1 MSEEQLKQYR
11 ARLREASAAIAGLRG
26 KLAEEQGR
34 REPLAIVGMGCR
46 FPRADAPEAF
56 WSALIR
62 GVDGVREIPG
72 ERWPRDAIPGG
83 RSEVRWAG
91 LLDAVDG
98 FDAGFFGISPREAER
113 CDPQQRLLLEVS
125 WEALEDAGLPVT
137 GLAGAQVGVFAGLG
151 SLDHQQRL
159 MRRGMA
165 DVDAYTATG
174 NLLSTASGRISYS
187 FGFEG
192 PCVSLDTACSS
203 SLVAVALACQSLRAG
218 ECEVALAGG
227 VTLLLSPYM
236 MALVAGTQ
244 ALAPDGR
251 CKVLDARANGF
262 VRGEG
267 CGMVVLKR
275 LADAR
280 RDGDV
285 VRAVIRGWAINQDGR
300 STGLTAPNVRSQA
313 ALLRTAL
320 ARAEVAAHEVG
331 YVEMHGTGT
340 PLGDPIETEALR
352 EVFPARADG
361 SRCVLG
367 AVKSNVGHLEAAAGV
382 AGLIKTVL
390 ALEHAEIPR
399 NLHFRR
405 LNPRISLAGSALAV
419 ADAAVPWGR
428 SLRRRVAGVSAFGIS
443 GTNVHVVV
451 EEGDAP
457 ALSGD
462 VDEGPALVVL
472 SARSEG
478 ALAAGAGRLRGRAAE
493 VSLADLAVSLATT
506 RSPLEQRMA
515 FVASRAGLDA
525 ALAAAERGELP
536 VGATRATAG
545 RGRLALL
552 FTGQG
557 AQALGMG
564 QGLHAAW
571 PAFRAAFD
579 ECVGLLDAA
588 LPRPLRSVMWATPGG
603 DEAGLLGETMYTQAG
618 LFALEVGLAALW
630 RSWGVVPDV
639 VAGHS
644 VGEVAAAHVAGVLSL
659 ADAVRLVAAR
669 GRLMQALA
677 GGGAMASIEASE
689 EEVAGATSG
698 LATRVAIA
706 AVNGPRQVVVSGDAD
721 AVADI
726 CAGFVGR
733 GVKVRALAVSHAFHS
748 PRMEPMLAEFGRA
761 IAGLTWQA
769 PARPLV
775 SGLTG
780 RLAGAEVATADYWVR
795 QAREAVRFA
804 DVVATL
810 HATGVRTFVEAGPRP
825 TLLAAVGACLADA
838 EVVVLVPSL
847 RAGQDERASALAA
860 VGAVWAHGGAVR
872 WAGVFTAGRRV
883 RLPTYAWQRERHW
896 LDAPDEAR
904 AGEATGHPLLG
915 VKLAAAGVAGLFEA
929 SVGLASHAWLGDHR
943 VAGRAVVPA
952 AALAEL
958 MRAALAGAQAEPTRA
973 GGQVRGLVF
982 LAPLVVPDEGALRV
996 QAVVTDDEGGTVTV
1010 YSQPHGAPGGAGWTK
1025 HATARAGGATAEPDV
1040 LDLAAVRSRCA
1051 AEALPA
1057 AMYGRFAGLGIAY
1070 GPGFRGVRTLRIG
1083 VGEALAEVATELR
1096 GGFGVAPPLLDAGLQ
1111 AVLAADER
1119 DEGLRLPF
1127 AIEAFTVHRAGAT
1140 SAWAHVRLREGGAA
1154 DVVLVDADGGVIAE
1168 VAGLRLQAADPAALR
1183 RGSAAG
1189 VMLRR
1194 AWQATPPT
1202 DARAPALR
1210 WVVVGTSTLA
1220 RGLAGRLGGVAT
1232 DVAGLA
1238 AALAGSRAGVIQVG
1252 DADADT
1258 PAAALRGAEDGLRA
1272 VQAVIAAGT
1281 AARVVW
1287 VTRGAVKVAADDRVV
1302 VAEAPAWGL
1311 ARTAMLEH
1319 PELAGVLIDV
1329 GADVAGAAD
1338 EEAIAA
1344 VVRELG
1350 AQDGEVQVAWRR
1362 GERFVARMERVTAE
1376 ADAGASAT
1384 TGSWAPRGTV
1394 LVTGGLGALGLHAAR
1409 WLAERGAPHLILVG
1423 RRGLATPGA
1432 AEAVAELVATGTRVT
1447 VEAVDV
1453 ADREAVAAMLGRIPE
1468 ALPLRGVLHAA
1479 GGIEDAVL
1487 TGQTAA
1493 GVGRVFAAKVLGALH
1508 LDELTAAMELDFF
1521 VLFSSLAGLLG
1532 SAGQANYAAAN
1543 CCLDALAERRR
1554 GSGLAAQSL
1563 AWGAWA
1569 DGLAAGLQ
1577 GRLGRVGMGVLA
1589 PAQGVVLLAEAMTR
1603 TDALLAVGATA
1614 PRVVPG
1620 ARAPSERW
1628 SERLAGLAPG
1638 RRLGVVRA
1646 AVQEEVGR
1654 VLGAS
1659 EPLATSRPLQEL
1671 GLDSLMA
1678 VELRGALARRFAADL
1693 PATLAFDHPTIAALA
1708 EWLLTRVLAAAPAAP
1723 EVVAHV
1729 AAEVPIAIV
1738 GMGCRLPGEVD
1749 DPEALWRLLAD
1760 GREGICDVPRE
1771 RWDAD
1776 AIYDP
1781 DPESVGTATA
1791 RRGGFLRG
1799 IERFDAGFFG
1809 ISPREAVR
1817 MDPQQRLL
1825 LETGWEA
1832 LGHAGIAPD
1841 SLMGSDAGVFVGLMY
1856 QEYGARVDDLAAL
1869 DGYVSTGGAASVA
1882 SGRLAY
1888 VLGLKG
1894 PCMTVDTACSSSLVT
1909 VHLACQA
1916 LRRGECSL
1924 ALAGGAA
1931 IMLTPTVFVE
1941 FSRLRGLAA
1950 DGRCKSFSAA
1960 ADGVGWSEGV
1970 GMLVLKRLPDAVRDG
1985 DTVLAV
1991 IRGSAVNQDGRS
2003 SGLTAPNG
2011 PSQAAVIR
2019 RALAQAGLTA
2029 HDLDYVE
2036 CHGTGTALGDP
2047 IEARAL
2053 GEVAAGRTG
2062 RPLWIGSVKSNLG
2075 HTQAAAG
2082 AAGIFKVVLALM
2094 HSRIPRSLHF
2104 DEPSPHIA
2112 WAELPIAVA
2121 AEDVAWPR
2129 GARPRRAGVSSF
2141 GVSGTNAHVVIEE
2154 APVAVRGVPVERS
2167 AELFVVSAR
2176 DDAAL
2181 AEAAG
2186 KLRARLLGEDPPALA
2201 DVALSLARGRS
2212 AMERRLAVVAGS
2224 RAELADALAAASA
2237 GSLPGGAARGRV
2249 TETRPRV
2256 VFVFPGQGGQWVG
2269 MGRQLLAEEPAFRA
2283 SLEASDRAIAAE
2295 VGWSVLAELAASPEQ
2310 SQLDRIEVVQ
2320 PVLFAVEVGLAALW
2334 RSWGIE
2340 PDVVVGHSMGEVA
2353 AAHVAGA
2360 LTLADAAAVICRRS
2374 RLLRDIAGRG
2384 AMAVV
2389 ELDPQA
2395 AAAALH
2401 GFGERLAVAACNGPR
2416 STVIA
2421 GEPAALAELLAR
2433 LTEQQ
2438 VFCRAI
2444 KVDVA
2449 SHSPQ
2454 VEPLGPALRAALAG
2468 LTPVAARVV
2477 MRSTV
2482 TEAEIAGEALTAD
2495 YWLANVRRPVRFAG
2509 AIAGLID
2516 EGHAVFVELSP
2527 HPVLTPAVAELL
2539 RAAGKP
2545 GLAVGSQ
2552 RREQDERRG
2561 LLESLAALWV
2571 HGCAPAWERVLPA
2584 GARRVALPAYAWQRS
2599 RYWVDAPGERRGGHP
2614 LLGTGLALSTT
2625 PGVRVWEASVG
2636 GGRPRWLDDHQVA
2649 GVTLVPAAGFVEM
2662 ALAAGTAALGGEV
2675 EVVEV
2680 TFVAALPVAQSVQV
2694 QLVATAEAGGS
2705 RFQIAS
2711 RAGEDAWTVHARGL
2725 VRRRAAEATD
2735 AAAVDVAGLRETL
2748 GPEVAA
2754 DVVYAGFAARGLVY
2768 GPAFRGITA
2777 LWRGEGEAL
2786 AQVRL
2791 HDPGDAG
2798 RCGIHPA
2805 LLDACFQV
2813 AGAAFTDDATWLPV
2827 GLGSLRLVRRPA
2839 GALWCHARLG
2849 EPAGARRSADL
2860 TVVDAAGRLVLV
2872 ARGLVVQRV
2881 AQRRS
2886 QADEWFIAPVWERV
2900 ALPERAAAAG
2910 RAVIL
2915 GDGDGLGGQLA
2926 AALVAAGH
2934 AVVHA
2939 VAGGRWPVDD
2949 GDPASLRALLG
2960 DAFGGAAPTA
2970 VIHVRS
2976 VEVGG
2981 AIEAALRRGVDGI
2994 LHTVQAIAGVAWRDP
3009 PRLWV
3014 VTRGAQALGGPV
3026 ACEQAPALGLARVI
3040 AMEHPEL
3047 RCARVDLDPRAG
3059 GEDAAVLAA
3068 EVGADDREE
3077 EVAWRGGV
3085 RHAARLV
3092 RRAPEVSA
3100 GTGSL
3105 SAGTGVLSAGT
3116 GGVGMSEGTGTLSA
3130 GTGGAYPG
3138 AGSSAGGPVVR
3149 ADRSYL
3155 VTGGLGGL
3163 GLAVAGW
3170 LAERGAGC
3178 VVLVGR
3184 GGVVDDGQRA
3194 AIAAI
3199 EAGGTRVIVARA
3211 DVADRGQVAGVLAAV
3226 AGSGLPLAGVVH
3238 AAGVLDD
3245 GLLIHQTR
3253 ARLRTV
3259 MAPKILGALHLDEL
3273 TRDAEIELF
3282 VLFGSAAGLLGAP
3295 GQGNYA
3301 AANAFLD
3308 ALAHRRRADGLAALC
3323 VDWGAFAEVGLAAA
3337 ESRGARLASRGL
3349 GSLRPAD
3356 GLAALGRLL
3365 AAGAAQAA
3373 VLPID
3378 VRQWVEFYPAAAGS
3392 RMLAPLLA
3400 DSPMGDAGAGLR
3412 ASIAAARGAERTA
3425 LLQKFVRAEA
3435 ARVLRLAEDDL
3446 PGGAPLTGLGM
3457 DSLMGLELRN
3467 RVEAG
3472 LGLRIP
3478 ATLLWTYPTVD
3489 ALAGHLCELLA
3500 EPVVVP
3506 PPAAP
3511 SRPAADVA
3519 DEVDED
3525 GLLEL
3530 LGATLARARGGQ
3542 GR

>member
-1 MSEEQLKQYR
+1 VSEEQLKQYR

-26 KLAEEQGR
+26 KLAEEQAR

-56 WSALIR
+56 WSALAR

-72 ERWPRDAIPGG
+72 ERWPRDVIPGG
-83 RSEVRWAG
+83 RPEVRWAG

-113 CDPQQRLLLEVS
+113 LDPQQRLLLEVS

-137 GLAGAQVGVFAGLG
+137 GLAGAQVGVFAGLN
-151 SLDHQQRL
+151 SLDYQQRL

-267 CGMVVLKR
+267 CGIVVLKR

-352 EVFPARADG
+352 EVFPARADE

-367 AVKSNVGHLEAAAGV
+367 AVKSNFGHLEAAAGV

-405 LNPRISLAGSALAV
+405 LNPRISLAGSALTV
-419 ADAAVPWGR
+419 AEAAVPWAR
-428 SLRRRVAGVSAFGIS
+428 SARRRIAGVSAFGIS

-451 EEGDAP
+451 EEGDAVVG
-457 ALSGD
+457 ASDVREGD
-462 VDEGPALVVL
+462 AVVSAEDDGPTLIVL
-472 SARSEG
+472 SARSEA

-493 VSLADLAVSLATT
+493 VSLVDLAVSLATT
-506 RSPLEQRMA
+506 RSPLERR
-515 FVASRAGLDA
+515 VAVVTSRAGLDA
-525 ALAAAERGELP
+525 ALAAVERGQVP
-536 VGATRATAG
+536 VAATRATAG

-557 AQALGMG
+557 AQAPGMG
-564 QGLHAAW
+564 RGLYAAW

-579 ECVGLLDAA
+579 ECVALLDDA
-588 LPRPLRSVMWATPGG
+588 LPRPLRSVMWAAPGS
-603 DEAGLLGETMYTQAG
+603 DEARLLDETMYTQAG
-618 LFALEVGLAALW
+618 LFALGVGLAALW

-659 ADAVRLVAAR
+659 ADAARLVLAR
-669 GRLMQALA
+669 GRLMQALP
-677 GGGAMASIEASE
+677 GGGAMASIAASE
-689 EEVAGATSG
+689 DEVAGVVVG
-698 LATRVAIA
+698 FVGRVAIA

-721 AVADI
+721 AVAEI
-726 CAGFVGR
+726 CAGFSGR

-761 IAGLTWQA
+761 IAGLTWHA
-769 PARPLV
+769 PARPLM

-780 RLAGAEVATADYWVR
+780 RIAGAEVATADYWVR

-804 DVVATL
+804 DVITTL
-810 HATGVRTFVEAGPRP
+810 HASGVRSFVEAGPRP
-825 TLLAAVGACLADA
+825 VLLAAVGACLADA
-838 EVVVLVPSL
+838 EAVVMMPSL
-847 RAGQDERASALAA
+847 RAGHDERATALAA
-860 VGAVWAHGGAVR
+860 VGAVWVHGGAVR

-896 LDAPDEAR
+896 LDAPEEGR
-904 AGEATGHPLLG
+904 AGAATGHPLLG
-915 VKLAAAGVAGLFEA
+915 AELPAAGVAGLFEV
-929 SVGLASHAWLGDHR
+929 SLGLASHAWLADHR
-943 VAGRAVVPA
+943 VAGRVVVPA

-958 MRAALAGAQAEPTRA
+958 MRAALAGGRAELRGAAVGEQGEQAEPAEPAGRTRA
-973 GGQVRGLVF
+973 RGQVRELVF
-982 LAPLVVPDEGALRV
+982 LTPLVLPDEGALRV
-996 QAVVTDDEGGTVTV
+996 QVVVSDDEGATATV
-1010 YSQPHGAPGGAGWTK
+1010 YSQSHGAPAGAGWTK
-1025 HATARAGGATAEPDV
+1025 HATGRAGEAIAEPDV
-1040 LDLAAVRSRCA
+1040 IDLAAVRSRCVT
-1051 AEALPA
+1051 EIGPA
-1057 AMYGRFAGLGIAY
+1057 ALYGRFAGLGIAY
-1070 GPGFRGVRTLRIG
+1070 GPGFRGVRTLRVG
-1083 VGEALAEVATELR
+1083 AGEALAEVTTELR

-1111 AVLAADER
+1111 AVLAAEER
-1119 DEGLRLPF
+1119 DWGLRLPF
-1127 AIEAFTVHRAGAT
+1127 AIEAFTVHRAGVI
-1140 SAWAHVRLREGGAA
+1140 SAWAHVRLREGGTA
-1154 DVVLVDADGGVIAE
+1154 DVGLVDADGEVIAE
-1168 VAGLRLQAADPAALR
+1168 VVGLRLQAADPAALR
-1183 RGSAAG
+1183 RRSAAG
-1189 VMLRR
+1189 VLLRR
-1194 AWQATPPT
+1194 AWQATAPA
-1202 DARAPALR
+1202 DGQAPALR
-1210 WVVVGTSTLA
+1210 WVIVGTSTLA
-1220 RGLAGRLGGVAT
+1220 RGLARRLGGVAT
-1232 DVAGLA
+1232 DVAGLG
-1238 AALAGSRAGVIQVG
+1238 AALVGPRAGVIQVG

-1258 PAAALRGAEDGLRA
+1258 PAEALRGAEDGLRA

-1281 AARVVW
+1281 AARMVW
-1287 VTRGAVKVAADDRVV
+1287 VTRGAIAVAADDRVV

-1329 GADVAGAAD
+1329 GAGVADA
-1338 EEAIAA
+1338 EVIAA
-1344 VVRELG
+1344 VVRELE

-1362 GERFVARMERVTAE
+1362 GRRFVARMERVTAE
-1376 ADAGASAT
+1376 GDADG
-1384 TGSWAPRGTV
+1384 WAPRGTV

-1409 WLAERGAPHLILVG
+1409 WLAERGAPHLVLVG

-1432 AEAVAELVATGTRVT
+1432 AEAVAELMAIGTRVT

-1453 ADREAVAAMLGRIPE
+1453 ADGEAVAAMLGRIPE
-1468 ALPLRGVLHAA
+1468 ALPLRGVMHAA
-1479 GGIEDAVL
+1479 GGIEDALL
-1487 TGQTAA
+1487 TAQTAA
-1493 GVGRVFAAKVLGALH
+1493 GVRRVFAAKVLGAAH
-1508 LDELTAAMELDFF
+1508 LDALTATMELDFF
-1521 VLFSSLAGLLG
+1521 VMFSSLAGVLG

-1543 CCLDALAERRR
+1543 CCLDALAQRRR
-1554 GSGLAAQSL
+1554 GSGRAAQSL

-1589 PAQGVVLLAEAMTR
+1589 PAQGVALLAEAMTR
-1603 TDALLAVGATA
+1603 TDVLLALGATA
-1614 PRVVPG
+1614 PRVVAG
-1620 ARAPSERW
+1620 ERVAAERW

-1638 RRLGVVRA
+1638 RRLEVVQA

-1654 VLGAS
+1654 VLGAN
-1659 EPLATSRPLQEL
+1659 ERLAGDRPLQDL

-1708 EWLLTRVLAAAPAAP
+1708 QWLLTRVLAAAP
-1723 EVVAHV
+1723 VVSQPVVDV

-1760 GREGICDVPRE
+1760 GREGTCDVPRE

-1781 DPESVGTATA
+1781 DPESLGTATA

-1799 IERFDAGFFG
+1799 IEQFDAGFFG

-1832 LGHAGIAPD
+1832 LEHAGIAPD
-1841 SLMGSDAGVFVGLMY
+1841 ALMGSDAGVFVGLMY

-1931 IMLTPTVFVE
+1931 VMLTPTVFVE

-2029 HDLDYVE
+2029 DDLDYVE

-2104 DEPSPHIA
+2104 DQPSPHVA

-2121 AEDVAWPR
+2121 ADDVPWPR
-2129 GARPRRAGVSSF
+2129 GQRPRRAGVSSF

-2154 APVAVRGVPVERS
+2154 APVRARGLAAERS
-2167 AELFVVSAR
+2167 AELLVLSAR
-2176 DDAAL
+2176 DDVAL
-2181 AEAAG
+2181 AETAG
-2186 KLRARLLGEDPPALA
+2186 RLRARLLAADPPALA
-2201 DVALSLARGRS
+2201 DVAMSLARGRS
-2212 AMERRLAVVAGS
+2212 VMERRLAVVAGS
-2224 RAELADALAAASA
+2224 RAELAEALALAVASA
-2237 GSLPGGAARGRV
+2237 GAVPGEAARG
-2249 TETRPRV
+2249 TATGTRPRV

-2269 MGRQLLAEEPAFRA
+2269 MGRQLLAEEPVFRA

-2295 VGWSVLAELAASPEQ
+2295 TGWSVLAELAASPET
-2310 SQLDRIEVVQ
+2310 SRLDRIEVVQ

-2353 AAHVAGA
+2353 AAQVAGA

-2374 RLLRDIAGRG
+2374 RLLREIAGRG

-2395 AAAALH
+2395 ATAALQ
-2401 GFGERLAVAACNGPR
+2401 GFEARLAVAACNGPR

-2421 GEPAALAELLAR
+2421 GEPAALAEVLAA
-2433 LTEQQ
+2433 LTAQQ
-2438 VFCRAI
+2438 VFCRAV

-2468 LTPVAARVV
+2468 LRPGAARIA

-2527 HPVLTPAVAELL
+2527 HPVLTPAVADLL
-2539 RAAGKP
+2539 RAAGRP

-2561 LLESLAALWV
+2561 LLESLGALWV
-2571 HGCAPAWERVLPA
+2571 HGCTPTWERVLAA
-2584 GARRVALPAYAWQRS
+2584 GAGRVVLPGYPWQRS
-2599 RYWVDAPGERRGGHP
+2599 RHWVDAPGERRGGHP
-2614 LLGTGLALSTT
+2614 LLGSGLALSTI
-2625 PGVRVWEASVG
+2625 PGLRVWEASVG

-2662 ALAAGTAALGGEV
+2662 ALAAGAALGGDLEAA
-2675 EVVEV
+2675 EL
-2680 TFVAALPVAQSVQV
+2680 TFVAALPVSAAVQV

-2725 VRRRAAEATD
+2725 LRRCEVAD
-2735 AAAVDVAGLRETL
+2735 AGEVDVAGLRARL

-2754 DVVYAGFAARGLVY
+2754 EVVYAEFAARGLEY

-2777 LWRGEGEAL
+2777 LWRGAGEAL

-2791 HDPGDAG
+2791 RDPGDAG

-2813 AGAAFTDDATWLPV
+2813 AGAAFTDEATWLPV
-2827 GLGSLRLVRRPA
+2827 ALGSLRLVRRPA

-2849 EPAGARRSADL
+2849 EPAEARRSIDL
-2860 TVVDAAGRLVLV
+2860 VVVDADGRLVLV

-2881 AQRRS
+2881 AERRRED
-2886 QADEWFIAPVWERV
+2886 DEWFIAPVWERV
-2900 ALPERAAAAG
+2900 RLPERAAAAG
-2910 RAVIL
+2910 RVVIL
-2915 GDGDGLGGQLA
+2915 GDGDGLGGRLTA
-2926 AALVAAGH
+2926 VLTAAGH
-2934 AVVHA
+2934 EVVHA
-2939 VAGGRWPVDD
+2939 GAGGRWPVDD

-2960 DAFGGAAPTA
+2960 DTFAGAAPSA
-2970 VIHVRS
+2970 VVHLRS
-2976 VEVGG
+2976 VEAGG
-2981 AIEAALRRGVDGI
+2981 TIEAALRRGVDGA
-2994 LHTVQAIAGVAWRDP
+2994 LHTLQAIAAMGWRDT
-3009 PRLWV
+3009 PRLWL

-3026 ACEQAPALGLARVI
+3026 ACEQAPVLGLGRVI

-3059 GEDAAVLAA
+3059 EGDAEVLAA
-3068 EVGADDREE
+3068 EVGADDGEE

-3092 RRAPEVSA
+3092 RRAPELSA
-3100 GTGSL
+3100 GTGSMSSGTGAGDVSVGTG
-3105 SAGTGVLSAGT
+3105 SAGV
-3116 GGVGMSEGTGTLSA
+3116 
-3130 GTGGAYPG
+3130 
-3138 AGSSAGGPVVR
+3138 VVR

-3155 VTGGLGGL
+3155 ITGGLGGL

-3199 EAGGTRVIVARA
+3199 EGSGTRVTLARA
-3211 DVADRGQVAGVLAAV
+3211 DVAQREQVAGVLAAV
-3226 AGSGLPLAGVVH
+3226 VRSGLPLAGVVH

-3245 GLLIHQTR
+3245 GLLVHQSR

-3273 TRDAEIELF
+3273 TRDAELELF

-3308 ALAHRRRADGLAALC
+3308 ALAHRRRAEGLAALC
-3323 VDWGAFAEVGLAAA
+3323 VDWGAFAEVGLAAG
-3337 ESRGARLASRGL
+3337 ESLAARLASRGL

-3356 GLAALGRLL
+3356 GLAALERLL
-3365 AAGAAQAA
+3365 VAGATQAA

-3392 RMLAPLLA
+3392 RMLAPLLVGSA
-3400 DSPMGDAGAGLR
+3400 MRDTGAGLR
-3412 ASIAAARGAERTA
+3412 AQVAAARGAERIA
-3425 LLQKFVRAEA
+3425 LLENFVRAEA
-3435 ARVLRLAEDDL
+3435 ARVLRLAADDL
-3446 PGGAPLTGLGM
+3446 AIGTPLTGLGM

-3467 RVEAG
+3467 RIEAG

-3478 ATLLWTYPTVD
+3478 ATLLWTYPTVE
-3489 ALAGHLCELLA
+3489 ALAGHLAELLA
-3500 EPVVVP
+3500 EPVVVQA
-3506 PPAAP
+3506 PAALP
-3511 SRPAADVA
+3511 RPAVVDA
-3519 DEVDED
+3519 EVDDED

-3530 LGATLARARGGQ
+3530 LGATLARARGEQ